1 MAWFGIA
8 MQGIERR
15 LWCDARTPGV
25 VHAAAGV
32 VLGAASG
39 ALLGSVPA
47 VVALTVA
54 GRELRRV
61 AAGIEQHVVAGDLQA
76 ARAALPALVGRDP
89 RALDASGISAAVI
102 ESLAENTVDAVVAPA
117 FWGLVAGAPGAAAY
131 RAVNTMDAMVG
142 HRGERY
148 GRYGWAAARL
158 DDLANLVPARLYA
171 VLVALARPGRA
182 GDVVRLVRR
191 DAAAHPSPNAGVA
204 ETAMAAVLGRELG
217 GPLRYG
223 IRAEDR
229 PRLGE
234 GPRPDPGDIDRAVQ
248 AGDRAELTLGTVL
261 VLVWALDR
269 AVSRRG
275 NR

>member
-15 LWCDARTPGV
+15 LWCDARMPGV

-32 VLGAASG
+32 ALGAASG

>member
-171 VLVALARPGRA
+171 VLVALTRPGRA
-182 GDVVRLVRR
+182 GDVARLVRR